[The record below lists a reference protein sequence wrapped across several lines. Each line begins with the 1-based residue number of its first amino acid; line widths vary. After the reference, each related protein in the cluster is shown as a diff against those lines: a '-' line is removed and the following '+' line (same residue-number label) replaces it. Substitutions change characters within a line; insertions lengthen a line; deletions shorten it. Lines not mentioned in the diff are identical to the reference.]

1 MQKDLLKTA
10 SELPVQERIELAE
23 ALWESVVTEGNPP
36 ATPSSQIDELERRL
50 QAHQESPNDTVP
62 ADQVF
67 SEARKR
73 ISEGK

>member
-1 MQKDLLKTA
+1 MQTDLLETA
-10 SELPVQERIELAE
+10 SKLPVRERIELAE
-23 ALWESVVTEGNPP
+23 ALWESVVTEGDTP

-50 QAHQESPNDTVP
+50 QTHRENPDDTVP

-73 ISEGK
+73 ISESN

>member
-1 MQKDLLKTA
+1 MQTDLLETA
-10 SELPVQERIELAE
+10 SKLPVQERIELAE
-23 ALWESVVTEGNPP
+23 ALWDSVVTEGNPT

-50 QAHQESPNDTVP
+50 QEHQESPNDTLP

>member
-1 MQKDLLKTA
+1 MQTDLLETA
-10 SELPVQERIELAE
+10 SRLPVHERIELAE

-36 ATPSSQIDELERRL
+36 ATPKSQIDELERRL
-50 QAHQESPNDTVP
+50 KAHQQSPNDTVL